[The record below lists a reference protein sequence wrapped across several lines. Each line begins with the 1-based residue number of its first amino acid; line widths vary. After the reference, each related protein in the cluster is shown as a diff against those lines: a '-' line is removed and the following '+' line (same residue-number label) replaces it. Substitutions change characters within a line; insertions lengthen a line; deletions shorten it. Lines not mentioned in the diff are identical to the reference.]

1 MLRKLKKYHRK
12 QPMPT
17 KKPKRERD
25 ENGRYTKDEVA
36 VVSTLGTNDEP
47 EVTEPVVKKTF
58 NGNTITKS

>member
-1 MLRKLKKYHRK
+1 
-12 QPMPT
+12 MPT

-25 ENGRYTKDEVA
+25 ANGRYTKDEVA

-58 NGNTITKS
+58 NCNTLSLIHI